1 MKKPHSF
8 TFALCAA
15 AFALPLLAAPP
26 KKASKPPVELVLET
40 TAENLI
46 LPSSPAGIVVFREC
60 KTCPPSS
67 LRTGSSTLYRL
78 NSQEVTL
85 QEFRASLSRL
95 PATNVNVVVSG
106 RTHELIALNAVNETP
121 VSSPPPRRKSK

>member
-1 MKKPHSF
+1 MKKLHSLS
-8 TFALCAA
+8 FALCAA
-15 AFALPLLAAPP
+15 ALALPLVAAPP
-26 KKASKPPVELVLET
+26 KKPSKAPYELVLET

-46 LPSSPAGIVVFREC
+46 LPSGVAGIVVFREC

-67 LRTGSSTLYRL
+67 LRTGSSTVYRF

-106 RTHELIALNAVNETP
+106 KTHELIALNAVNETP
-121 VSSPPPRRKSK
+121 VSSPPRRKSK

>member
-1 MKKPHSF
+1 MKKIHSLP
-8 TFALCAA
+8 FALCAA
-15 AFALPLLAAPP
+15 ALALPLFAAPP
-26 KKASKPPVELVLET
+26 KRAPKAPVELVLET

-46 LPSSPAGIVVFREC
+46 LPSGVAGIVVFREC
-60 KTCPPSS
+60 KSCPPSS
-67 LRTGSSTLYRL
+67 LRTGSSTVYRF

-106 RTHELIALNAVNETP
+106 KSHELIALNAVNETP
-121 VSSPPPRRKSK
+121 VSSPPRRKSK